1 MLGEEVVLGVERVVE
16 RPRAVGTLV
25 KHFRRV
31 VAVNEHVAE
40 DLFRLVVLRDV
51 VLHQPGA
58 DKAGAAGETVLL
70 AVEVSGMVNL
80 KAMFKKFFFYPSL
93 TKRHKKQE
101 FLLGKPLQTSII
113 FASKAKSLA
122 RAVIK

>member
-1 MLGEEVVLGVERVVE
+1 VLGEEVVLGVERVVE

-58 DKAGAAGETVLL
+58 DEAGAAGETVLL

-80 KAMFKKFFFYPSL
+80 KAMLKKFLSPSP
-93 TKRHKKQE
+93 TKRPK
-101 FLLGKPLQTSII
+101 
-113 FASKAKSLA
+113 SKSFSLA
-122 RAVIK
+122 NLYSQVEYLRVRQRAWPAP

>member
-1 MLGEEVVLGVERVVE
+1 MLGEEVVLGVKRVVE

-31 VAVNEHVAE
+31 VAVNEYVAE

-58 DKAGAAGETVLL
+58 DEAGAAGETVLL

-80 KAMFKKFFFYPSL
+80 KAMLKKVFFIRRRL
-93 TKRHKKQE
+93 RAQK
-101 FLLGKPLQTSII
+101 
-113 FASKAKSLA
+113 SKSFSLA
-122 RAVIK
+122 NLYSQV